1 MSMAKAEHREGFE
14 FMDSK
19 EGFLG
24 MSGSVWL
31 TLPIYELSSAS
42 TEEVKHELL
51 EWQKAEAVY
60 DYVIM
65 CRKAYRQKGKCG
77 WYQRKIAYI
86 KYHIIGHDIKP
97 GEAIR
102 MIYEIIGHIDFQKQ
116 QKGEVP
122 F

>member
-1 MSMAKAEHREGFE
+1 MAKAEHREGFE

-24 MSGSVWL
+24 MGCSVWL
-31 TLPIYELSSAS
+31 TLPLYELSSAS
-42 TEEVKHELL
+42 VDEVKNELST
-51 EWQKAEAVY
+51 WIKANSVFSY
-60 DYVIM
+60 LIM

-102 MIYEIIGHIDFQKQ
+102 MLYEIIGNIDFQKQ

>member
-1 MSMAKAEHREGFE
+1 MAKAEHREGFE

-24 MSGSVWL
+24 MRGSVWL
-31 TLPIYELSSAS
+31 TLPLYELSSAS

-51 EWQKAEAVY
+51 GWQKAEAVY
-60 DYVIM
+60 DFVIM

-77 WYQRKIAYI
+77 WYQGKIAYV

-97 GEAIR
+97 GESIR
-102 MIYEIIGHIDFQKQ
+102 MLYKIIGHIDLKKQ
-116 QKGEVP
+116 QKGEIP

>member
-1 MSMAKAEHREGFE
+1 MAKVEHREGFE

-19 EGFLG
+19 GGFLG
-24 MSGSVWL
+24 MGCSVWL
-31 TLPIYELSSAS
+31 TLPLYELSSAR

-86 KYHIIGHDIKP
+86 KYHIIGHNIKP

-102 MIYEIIGHIDFQKQ
+102 MLYEIIGNIDFQKQ
-116 QKGEVP
+116 QKGEVL